1 LESEAVKL
9 GITHFVFADLV
20 CRERAPCCSSPCVGS
35 RNAKG
40 QCEMILS
47 GTASAC
53 SSVHAT
59 EEHRVCRTRCV
70 PRALGAERGPQANL
84 LGFAD
89 EWSVVVLA
97 TVPVVRAWLARDG
110 HCRGCRAIGRGG
122 HHGTAPV
129 CLVVNEK
136 MFYDVSPGLRKS
148 DLFLSRAHKTEIA
161 HTHKLVCVTKLLGNA
176 RAGGGEIDGGATKGT
191 LMDAGS
197 CL

>member
-1 LESEAVKL
+1 
-9 GITHFVFADLV
+9 
-20 CRERAPCCSSPCVGS
+20 
-35 RNAKG
+35 
-40 QCEMILS
+40 MILS

-70 PRALGAERGPQANL
+70 PRALGVERGPQANL

-129 CLVVNEK
+129 CLVVRCFMTLVPVCAKAIFFCRVHTKPKSPTHTNS
-136 MFYDVSPGLRKS
+136 FVSQNSSATRG
-148 DLFLSRAHKTEIA
+148 
-161 HTHKLVCVTKLLGNA
+161 
-176 RAGGGEIDGGATKGT
+176 RAGARSTGGQLRGH
-191 LMDAGS
+191 
-197 CL
+197 